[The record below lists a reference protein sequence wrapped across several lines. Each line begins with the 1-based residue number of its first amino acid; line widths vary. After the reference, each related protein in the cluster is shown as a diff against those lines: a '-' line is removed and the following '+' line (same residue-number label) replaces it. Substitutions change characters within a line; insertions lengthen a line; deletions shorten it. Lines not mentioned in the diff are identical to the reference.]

1 MTMDPVT
8 VLATLPIERPTEW
21 KPEEVI
27 LYHLGLG
34 AGAHPL
40 DAEHLRY
47 VFEADL
53 KVLPTFG
60 VITAQPVAR
69 ELLTAP
75 GIVFDPALMLHGEQE
90 LVVHRQLPAHGAGTM
105 STGRIV
111 GLYDKGK
118 AAVLVTEV
126 VLADGD
132 GPLCTNRFSSF
143 LRGAG
148 GFGGDPGPATSKRTP
163 TRAPDAVYELR
174 TMPQQAALY
183 RLTGDHNPLHIDP
196 EFAERAGFQR
206 PITHGLCTWGMACKL
221 AVDEILGGDTTA
233 VGSWGGRFSG
243 VVYPGETLI
252 VSTWQDADRIAV
264 EVSSKERAE
273 PVLSNGSLTIRH

>member
-1 MTMDPVT
+1 MTMDPDT
-8 VLATLPIERPTEW
+8 VLATQPIKRPTEW

-34 AGAHPL
+34 AGAHPV
-40 DAEHLRY
+40 DTEHLRY

-69 ELLTAP
+69 EMLTAP
-75 GIVFDPALMLHGEQE
+75 GIVFDPMLMLHGEQE
-90 LVVHRQLPAHGAGTM
+90 LVVHRRLPALGAGTT

-174 TMPQQAALY
+174 TLPQQAALY
-183 RLTGDHNPLHIDP
+183 RLSGDHNPLHIDP

-221 AVDEILGGDTTA
+221 VVDEILGGDTTA
-233 VGSWGGRFSG
+233 VGSWSGRFSG

-252 VSTWQDADRIAV
+252 VSTWQDADRIGV